1 MGFNLATAQP
11 IVEEKEGL
19 ALKTFDLSTA
29 SRMPVD
35 STKNTAF
42 DDFKEGVGV
51 FVEQAKEAV
60 APFIKGAR
68 KIGEKALPAIESFEE
83 SPAGKFLS
91 TEFATD
97 EEVEKH
103 PIAGTFGMI
112 SGSITPFVLTAPV
125 FPQSLLGTMGT
136 FATVEGV
143 SEVGVQEMLG
153 EDKPLDIAL
162 AVTRGAVLGPIWHY
176 SSGLRFIG
184 KPVASALARAGTR
197 GAGVA
202 TVSAVFGEDLG
213 ESFKQGGVVMAL
225 SLMFESPM
233 LAKTALGRQI
243 VKQARSKAKAAGFP
257 APEIPDA
264 AIDAAA
270 SKKSLFELIKT
281 LGKVIKTPIVK
292 AEGASKAQIEV
303 SARTGSTDR
312 ALMKMS
318 ESVKTIGKVPKAVD
332 PLIEEAKKFKTAE
345 EFVESQ
351 EAQFK
356 GIEDEKAIEAINNT
370 QGAKITDKG
379 LELDLSR
386 YQKEQQAGIE
396 SSRTGV
402 FYLPEKKSPYGK
414 YYSTGKYGYGGS
426 EKIESRTVFR
436 NPIIVKAG
444 TGGIGIKKAYDLIE
458 GKGAYEKMRSEVLSK
473 AWGGGI
479 NRRADENAIAGLLEK
494 YGGNPDLVYEIVR
507 VSKEGNTL
515 AYAIQEHIA
524 AHAVRKAGYDAV
536 ISHSVSAKQ
545 PRLSEVFDVRQL
557 EFPEESSDFLDLSE
571 HYALPYEKVK
581 QLTDIYNKANK
592 VAPPVEPPADK
603 PVSKAEGEDNLIA
616 PDKSLN
622 DAFTDVKESFF
633 AERDIRIFESKVEK
647 RSLQKQ
653 ILEASGEKKY
663 NANVKDIDKAIHIA
677 IDSKRNPA
685 HVTDLYDKLTDE
697 QKRIVDLSQNLP
709 PKAQKI
715 VDQIEESYRKT
726 GLEAL
731 DAGIIR
737 NVLDSY
743 ANRIWDLENK
753 STTELGKKFGA
764 STRHAKQRKFG
775 TIIEGMS
782 EGYNLKV
789 ESATNNLQI
798 LKEEISKA
806 IASKNLITQMKKT
819 KNLDGQPLI
828 TTKFIEGYQKI
839 DVPNFN
845 EWKYAGEVEK
855 GKSYGKNFFI
865 NNDMIFERQDLY
877 APKDVAKR
885 INKIFG
891 RSGLSEVPGIKTL
904 TKYNAIAKA
913 WILQSSLFHHL
924 AFMRSYYLGTNNKRF
939 EDMDILQA
947 YQAGIKSIENSDPN
961 VRLGV
966 ANGLTLGL
974 RQDWEENLLHEKT
987 AIGDL
992 VDKIPGGTAVKEKI
1006 LGLRQAQADFL
1017 FGEFGAGLKA
1027 KAFLIELR
1035 NHQKAHPDL
1044 TADQAAKEVANLI
1057 NDDFGGLHLERMER
1071 NPTLQHIF
1079 RLLMLAP
1086 DWTESNIRTMVKAV
1100 NSGKASETNMYRKF
1114 WAGIL
1119 VKGALLTTLANM
1131 LMASIDEDDEETK
1144 GVIERF
1150 FRNYRRSWEE
1160 GNLKATKVDVT
1171 PIYKFFKGKTD
1182 RRKYFSILGHF
1193 TDPMKFIL
1201 HPIKSAKHKGSVL
1214 FNFFYDAVTGTDWA
1228 GRRFTTL
1235 AEFIGQDK
1243 DKGLY
1248 KTTRKGKYKK
1258 GDPKYGKLTGQTVTF
1273 DYKRHPLTYEQMPSY
1288 LVNKL
1293 KGVQPVQ
1300 VQNLI
1305 SWQMGEME
1313 GFDALANSMGL
1324 GISSTYGD
1332 D

>member
-332 PLIEEAKKFKTAE
+332 PLIEEAKKFKTVE
-345 EFVESQ
+345 EFVQKTHAKFLRLQDTMTASDRKL
-351 EAQFK
+351 ADAFYK
-356 GIEDEKAIEAINNT
+356 SDKEAIFNKAQKLNLAQPKDPKLT
-370 QGAKITDKG
+370 KEVSP
-379 LELDLSR
+379 ELK
-386 YQKEQQAGIE
+386 Q
-396 SSRTGV
+396 
-402 FYLPEKKSPYGK
+402 P
-414 YYSTGKYGYGGS
+414 
-426 EKIESRTVFR
+426 
-436 NPIIVKAG
+436 
-444 TGGIGIKKAYDLIE
+444 
-458 GKGAYEKMRSEVLSK
+458 
-473 AWGGGI
+473 
-479 NRRADENAIAGLLEK
+479 
-494 YGGNPDLVYEIVR
+494 
-507 VSKEGNTL
+507 VSVKEGSN
-515 AYAIQEHIA
+515 Q
-524 AHAVRKAGYDAV
+524 
-536 ISHSVSAKQ
+536 
-545 PRLSEVFDVRQL
+545 
-557 EFPEESSDFLDLSE
+557 
-571 HYALPYEKVK
+571 
-581 QLTDIYNKANK
+581 
-592 VAPPVEPPADK
+592 
-603 PVSKAEGEDNLIA
+603 LIA

-987 AIGDL
+987 AIGNL